1 MASVVPVSVMIKLA
15 EIHDSDI
22 ESKKKKD
29 KKRTKKLSPKELDF
43 QQSLDFII
51 LKGECTLLQIR
62 FKTVR
67 KMLKKQVAFSLCNS
81 RRYNIV

>member
-1 MASVVPVSVMIKLA
+1 MASVVSVSVMIKLA

-22 ESKKKKD
+22 QRKKKD

-51 LKGECTLLQIR
+51 LKGECTLLQ
-62 FKTVR
+62 
-67 KMLKKQVAFSLCNS
+67 L
-81 RRYNIV
+81 

>member
-22 ESKKKKD
+22 ERKKKD

-43 QQSLDFII
+43 QQPLDFII

-67 KMLKKQVAFSLCNS
+67 KMLKKTS
-81 RRYNIV
+81 RVFLMQFTPL

>member
-1 MASVVPVSVMIKLA
+1 MASVVSVSVMIKLA

-22 ESKKKKD
+22 ERKKKD

-43 QQSLDFII
+43 QQPLDFII
-51 LKGECTLLQIR
+51 LKGECTPLQIR

-67 KMLKKQVAFSLCNS
+67 KMLKRQVAFSLCNS